1 MVVVL
6 GFVRIV
12 PAELWTLAL
21 IYRMLFPGAFARQ
34 LRVHQPGLI
43 SGYTGIRVCTKYM
56 YVYMYLHGELHSS
69 FCRADLLPYFPDPET
84 RSNTA
89 TADPP
94 PPQFGDLLFV
104 THADTWGLNFGCSI
118 SIDTSLSRLDSCPG
132 STFFAAFE
140 K

>member
-43 SGYTGIRVCTKYM
+43 SGYTGIRGVYEVHVCV
-56 YVYMYLHGELHSS
+56 YV
-69 FCRADLLPYFPDPET
+69 FARRTPFVLLQGG
-84 RSNTA
+84 SA
-89 TADPP
+89 A
-94 PPQFGDLLFV
+94 LF
-104 THADTWGLNFGCSI
+104 S
-118 SIDTSLSRLDSCPG
+118 
-132 STFFAAFE
+132 
-140 K
+140 